1 MVDVIRAWRDE
12 KYYRS
17 LNAEQRQA
25 LPDHPAGLMD
35 LSDDDIRQ
43 VFGGSGSSNTDCSKP
58 LIGCSA
64 GAACNPSYSTTACNT
79 YACCG

>member
-17 LNAEQRQA
+17 LTSEQQQS
-25 LPDHPAGLMD
+25 LPAHPAGLIELTD
-35 LSDDDIRQ
+35 NDIRQ

-58 LIGCSA
+58 VFACSES
-64 GAACNPSYSTTACNT
+64 GSCGEPSAVSTICVT
-79 YACCG
+79 YACC

>member
-17 LNAEQRQA
+17 LTSEQQQA
-25 LPDHPAGLMD
+25 LPANPAGLIE

-43 VFGGSGSSNTDCSKP
+43 VFGGSGSTNTDCSHP
-58 LIGCSA
+58 AIGCSNVPT
-64 GAACNPSYSTTACNT
+64 CNPSMATTMCNT
-79 YACCG
+79 YACNC

>member
-17 LNAEQRQA
+17 LSAEQRQA
-25 LPDHPAGLMD
+25 LPDHPAGLIELND
-35 LSDDDIRQ
+35 SDIRQ

-58 LIGCSA
+58 IIACGGEPSA
-64 GAACNPSYSTTACNT
+64 ASTICIT
-79 YACCG
+79 YACC